1 MGYRNNNGLRRS
13 ELKCFNWQG
22 PHMVNESLA
31 KLEHIM
37 MLIEMMNIQTLESP
51 LLNKPITYVDEQIE
65 ELIGDSNNT

>member
-1 MGYRNNNGLRRS
+1 
-13 ELKCFNWQG
+13 
-22 PHMVNESLA
+22 MVNESLA